1 MSPFPTLNEPTFT
14 EYRNSTGSLRKVIW
28 VSKVSH
34 IRLGAWF
41 WGNTHQSDAMR
52 LSGSGLSSSP
62 PIHWSLLYAHTSP
75 EAWLSGSGLGSSPP
89 VHWSP
94 LCMDFTFSLQD
105 FDFILSHLLTW
116 TPMLL
121 NFGLSFWSN
130 NLKLQSSCQVSL
142 CGFDLI
148 TQNFNILHVT
158 SF

>member
-14 EYRNSTGSLRKVIW
+14 ECRNSTGSLKKVIW

-34 IRLGAWF
+34 IKARSMVLRERTPVRG
-41 WGNTHQSDAMR
+41 
-52 LSGSGLSSSP
+52 
-62 PIHWSLLYAHTSP
+62 P
-75 EAWLSGSGLGSSPP
+75 EAWLSGSVLGSSPP
-89 VHWSP
+89 VHWSR
-94 LCMDFTFSLQD
+94 LCIVFTFALQD

-121 NFGLSFWSN
+121 DFSLSFWSN
-130 NLKLQSSCQVSL
+130 NLKLQTSCQVLL

-148 TQNFNILHVT
+148 TQNFNILYVT